1 MGYTQHACRALWKWA
16 GRGAGRLSYPQVL
29 LPPGDTPLGVMLPAL
44 STRAHQR
51 DSLFNRPA
59 VERRRHR
66 IMGIHRA
73 QAPAHDVEPA
83 LVIHLK
89 VIRALLLALEKEQVG
104 VSALEPPPSISTW
117 AELPCTSIPSTRSRR
132 NRSPVAMLLRP
143 CTTLNST
150 SFFMPS
156 QHAADH
162 HLQGGT
168 LLAVVQEKACAVPP
182 LVRMPLVAVVLV
194 PHRHRAMGCAARPS
208 HFGRASPRN
217 ILL

>member
-1 MGYTQHACRALWKWA
+1 MGYTQHVCRALWKWA

-51 DSLFNRPA
+51 DFLFNRPA

-104 VSALEPPPSISTW
+104 VSALEPPSSYIDLGRVALHVNPLNALEEESLARRHAFEALHD
-117 AELPCTSIPSTRSRR
+117 AELH
-132 NRSPVAMLLRP
+132 L
-143 CTTLNST
+143 
-150 SFFMPS
+150 FFYAI
-156 QHAADH
+156 AA
-162 HLQGGT
+162 
-168 LLAVVQEKACAVPP
+168 C
-182 LVRMPLVAVVLV
+182 
-194 PHRHRAMGCAARPS
+194 S
-208 HFGRASPRN
+208 
-217 ILL
+217 